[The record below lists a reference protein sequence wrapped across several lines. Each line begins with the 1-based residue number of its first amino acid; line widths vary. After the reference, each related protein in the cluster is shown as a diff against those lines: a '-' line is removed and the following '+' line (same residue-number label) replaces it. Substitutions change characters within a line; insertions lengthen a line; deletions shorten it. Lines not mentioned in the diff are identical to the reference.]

1 MRRPQSRT
9 YHCGYVRSL
18 RPCLAPPIAPRQ
30 RGLDLLPTLS
40 SALRRSPHDR
50 EILRL
55 AVLALGALAAQPTF
69 VLVDTA
75 IVGHLGTP
83 QLAALGVAGLILG
96 GVFAIFNFL
105 AYGTTSQVTRAAG
118 AGARETADR
127 LGAQAFWLS
136 FAIGVAVAVTVG
148 LAAEPLVELVG
159 AEGRTAEYAV
169 QYLRIG
175 VAGLPFSFLVLGGQ
189 GYFRGISDLRTPLVI
204 EVAANAL
211 NVVLVAT
218 FVYGFE
224 WGIRGSAAGTAVAQT
239 CMGLAFFVWMVRMTH
254 GRLGLRFGLLRR
266 LLGVGRHLFV
276 RTTALYGS
284 FFVAGAVAARFGAE
298 AIGAHQIAIQL
309 WYFLALLL
317 DAIAI
322 AGQVLVGR
330 MLGGGD
336 ADGAYAAST
345 RMIVLTVYLGAGF
358 AAIMLAGE
366 EWFPRIFTSDEA
378 VIAQAH
384 DVWPIFALMQP
395 LNGAVFALDGILIG
409 AGDAR
414 YLMWSML
421 ASMATAVAVALAA
434 LKYDW
439 GLVGVW
445 AALLVLI
452 CVRLA
457 TLAARFT
464 RKRWLVTGWA

>member
-1 MRRPQSRT
+1 M
-9 YHCGYVRSL
+9 
-18 RPCLAPPIAPRQ
+18 IAD
-30 RGLDLLPTLS
+30 G
-40 SALRRSPHDR
+40 LRRSPHDR

-83 QLAALGVAGLILG
+83 QLAALGIAGLVLG
-96 GVFAIFNFL
+96 GTFAIFNFL

-136 FAIGVAVAVTVG
+136 LAIGTAVSVFIG
-148 LAAEPLVELVG
+148 LAAEPIVDLFGVEG
-159 AEGRTAEYAV
+159 QTAEYAV
-169 QYLRIG
+169 QYLQIA
-175 VAGLPFSFLVLGGQ
+175 VVGLPFAFLVLGGQ

-204 EVAANAL
+204 EVIANAV
-211 NVVLVAT
+211 NVVLVVV
-218 FVYGFE
+218 FVYVFD
-224 WGIRGSAAGTAVAQT
+224 WGIQGSAAGTAIAQAG
-239 CMGLAFFVWMVRMTH
+239 MGLAFFGWMVHQTH
-254 GRLGLRFGLLRR
+254 GRLGLRLDLLRR
-266 LLGVGRHLFV
+266 LLDVGKHLFV
-276 RTTALYGS
+276 RTAALYGS
-284 FFVAGAVAARFGAE
+284 FLVAGAVAARFGDE
-298 AIGAHQIAIQL
+298 AIGAHQVAIQL

-322 AGQVLVGR
+322 AGQVIVGR
-330 MLGGGD
+330 MLGAGD
-336 ADGAYAAST
+336 ADGAYAASA
-345 RMIVLTVYLGAGF
+345 RMIVLTVYLGFFF
-358 AAIMLAGE
+358 AAAMLVAGE
-366 EWFPRIFTSDEA
+366 WLPRVFTSDPA
-378 VIAQAH
+378 VIEEAQRI
-384 DVWPIFALMQP
+384 WPIFALMQP

-421 ASMATAVAVALAA
+421 AAMAAAVAVALAT
-434 LKYDW
+434 LHYDW

-445 AALLVLI
+445 AALFVLI

-457 TLAARFT
+457 TLGVRFT
-464 RKRWLVTGWA
+464 RRRWLVTGWA